1 MKLSKLF
8 SVFYIFLLC
17 GAFPCIAQVNEPP
30 KDKIA
35 SDSST
40 FTFSLENDLF
50 GDTDQQYTSGIQ
62 IGWISADVDYYQQAL
77 DLPEWMFKYLPF
89 IPLAGAQKN
98 IGVNIGQKIFT
109 PEDLDSR
116 VVIDD
121 DRPYAGWLYGALS
134 FISKTESRLDTVEFQ
149 AGVIGPAALGEEAQN
164 TIHDLRN
171 LNTAKGWDN
180 QLENEPGL
188 AIIYERK
195 WRPWKSEN
203 PSGFGYDLITHI
215 GGAIGNVYTYANA
228 GAEARIGWNLPADFG
243 TSLMRP
249 GGNSSAPTTYNDPRL
264 NSQKNF
270 GAHLFT
276 GITGVLKLRDV
287 FLDGNTFR
295 DSHDVNKEYV
305 VGDLV
310 VGASVIIHQ
319 IKLSYAQVFRTR
331 EFEKQDIKHNFGS
344 VSISITFD

>member
-1 MKLSKLF
+1 MAFSKTCKL
-8 SVFYIFLLC
+8 LLIALAVGGC
-17 GAFPCIAQVNEPP
+17 GLAGAEEPP

-35 SDSST
+35 SNSST

-62 IGWISADVDYYQQAL
+62 IGWISADVDHYQQAL
-77 DLPEWMFKYLPF
+77 DLPHWMFKYLPF
-89 IPLAGAQKN
+89 IPVKGAQKN

-109 PEDLDSR
+109 PEDLESR
-116 VVIDD
+116 VVIED

-134 FISKTESRLDTVEFQ
+134 FISKTESQLDTLEFQ
-149 AGVIGPAALGEEAQN
+149 AGIIGPAALGEQAQN
-164 TIHDLRN
+164 SIHDLRGFA
-171 LNTAKGWDN
+171 TAKGWDN

-195 WRPWKSEN
+195 WRPWKSAN
-203 PSGFGYDLITHI
+203 PSGFGYDVITHL
-215 GGAIGNVYTYANA
+215 GGAIGNVYSYANA

-249 GGNSSAPTTYNDPRL
+249 GGNSSAPATYNDPRL
-264 NSQKNF
+264 NSQRNF
-270 GAHLFT
+270 GAHLFA
-276 GITGVLKLRDV
+276 GITGVVKLRDV
-287 FLDGNTFR
+287 FLDGNTFT
-295 DSHDVNKEYV
+295 DSHDVNKEYL

-310 VGASVIIHQ
+310 VGASVLIGQ
-319 IKLSYAQVFRTR
+319 VKLSYAQVFRTR

-344 VSISITFD
+344 VSISLTFD

>member
-1 MKLSKLF
+1 MTS
-8 SVFYIFLLC
+8 IQ
-17 GAFPCIAQVNEPP
+17 AEQH

-35 SDSST
+35 SKSST

-50 GDTDQQYTSGIQ
+50 GGTDQQYTNGIQ

-77 DLPEWMFKYLPF
+77 DLPDWMVNYLPF
-89 IPLAGAQKN
+89 IPHKGAQKN
-98 IGVNIGQKIFT
+98 LGINIGQKIFT
-109 PEDLDSR
+109 PEDLDSV

-134 FISKTESRLDTVEFQ
+134 FISKSESRLDTVEFQ
-149 AGVIGPAALGEEAQN
+149 LGVIGPAAFGEEAQN
-164 TIHDLRN
+164 SVHDIRGLP
-171 LNTAKGWDN
+171 TAEGWDN

-195 WRPWKSEN
+195 WRPFKSSQA
-203 PSGFGYDLITHI
+203 SGFGYDIITHA
-215 GGAIGNVYTYANA
+215 GGALGNVYTYLNA

-264 NSQKNF
+264 SSDKNF
-270 GAHLFT
+270 GAHLFA
-276 GITGVLKLRDV
+276 GITGIFKVRDV

-295 DSHDVNKEYV
+295 DSHDVNKNYL

-310 VGASVIIHQ
+310 VGASVILGQ
-319 IKLSYAQVFRTR
+319 VKLSYAQVFRTR
-331 EFEKQDIKHNFGS
+331 EFDTQDIKPNFGS
-344 VSISITFD
+344 VSISFTFD